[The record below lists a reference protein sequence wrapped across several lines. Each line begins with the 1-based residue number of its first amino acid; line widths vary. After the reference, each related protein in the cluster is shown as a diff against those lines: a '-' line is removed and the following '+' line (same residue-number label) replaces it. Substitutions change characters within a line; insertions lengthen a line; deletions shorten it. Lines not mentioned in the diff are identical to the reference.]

1 MDYYKME
8 NANHY
13 TYLIGEDKDGS
24 PVHNYCIG
32 SNGIVEVQWASMVW
46 EEIGRYDSRTNS
58 ITVTKDRRRH
68 CRVLRNFGY
77 DVK

>member
-32 SNGIVEVQWASMVW
+32 SNGIVEVQWASMVCCFLFQ
-46 EEIGRYDSRTNS
+46 GFQNYGKGTLH
-58 ITVTKDRRRH
+58 TF
-68 CRVLRNFGY
+68 L
-77 DVK
+77 